1 MPKITFIEHNGTPH
15 TVEIA
20 VGKSVMQA
28 AMENNVP
35 GIDADCGG
43 ECACATCHVY
53 VEPEW
58 LAKTGLPAAG
68 LAGSE
73 HAEFRRRDPARFPA
87 VLPDHGDARSSTA
100 WSSAC
105 RKASTEQENDAM
117 NAPVHYDAALE
128 EAKLN
133 ARSLP
138 LSEIDVSDPKLYQ
151 NDVYYPYFERLRREE
166 PVHYRKDGMYGSFWS
181 VTKFKDIMAVETH
194 PEIYSSEAKLGGIS
208 ITDRPMEFRRSS
220 FISMDPPRHDDQRK
234 VVSPIV
240 APANLNN
247 MSDIIRQRVCHVLDN
262 LPRNETFD
270 WVKLVSIELT
280 TLMLTTLFD
289 FPEDER
295 HKLTYWS
302 DVATQDVN
310 AGGEIDSE
318 EKRLAILNEALAEFT
333 AMWHERAAR
342 PPGFDLISMLAH
354 GEATKNLVNDP
365 QEFLGNLTLLIVGG
379 NDTTRNSM
387 SGGLWA
393 LCKNPGRMG
402 QAARQSRAGHQHGAG
417 DHSLAVADRAHAP
430 HRGRRRGTRR
440 QADQAGRQGRDVV
453 HLGQPGRG
461 LRSTIRTTSSSIAP
475 GRGIICRSASACIVA
490 LATVWPRC
498 N

>member
-1 MPKITFIEHNGTPH
+1 
-15 TVEIA
+15 
-20 VGKSVMQA
+20 
-28 AMENNVP
+28 
-35 GIDADCGG
+35 
-43 ECACATCHVY
+43 
-53 VEPEW
+53 
-58 LAKTGLPAAG
+58 
-68 LAGSE
+68 
-73 HAEFRRRDPARFPA
+73 
-87 VLPDHGDARSSTA
+87 
-100 WSSAC
+100 
-105 RKASTEQENDAM
+105 M

-128 EAKLN
+128 DAKLN

-151 NDVYYPYFERLRREE
+151 NDVYYPYFERLRRDD

-194 PEIYSSEAKLGGIS
+194 PEIYSSDAKLGGIT
-208 ITDRPMEFRRSS
+208 ITDRPMAYRRSS

-247 MSDIIRQRVCHVLDN
+247 MSDIIRQRVCRVLDS

-302 DVATQDVN
+302 DITTQDVN

-318 EKRLAILNEALAEFT
+318 EKRLAILREALAVFT

-393 LCKNPGRMG
+393 MCKNPAEWAKLRENPDLVTSMVPEII
-402 QAARQSRAGHQHGAG
+402 RWQSPIVHMRRTALADAELAGKQIRKG
-417 DHSLAVADRAHAP
+417 DKVCMWYVSGNRDEDSIDNPNDFIIDRARPRHHLSFGFGV
-430 HRGRRRGTRR
+430 HRCVGNRLAEMQLIILWEEIVKRF
-440 QADQAGRQGRDVV
+440 
-453 HLGQPGRG
+453 P
-461 LRSTIRTTSSSIAP
+461 TIELMEEPERIYSNFIH
-475 GRGIICRSASACIVA
+475 GIHRMMVRIPA
-490 LATVWPRC
+490 
-498 N
+498 